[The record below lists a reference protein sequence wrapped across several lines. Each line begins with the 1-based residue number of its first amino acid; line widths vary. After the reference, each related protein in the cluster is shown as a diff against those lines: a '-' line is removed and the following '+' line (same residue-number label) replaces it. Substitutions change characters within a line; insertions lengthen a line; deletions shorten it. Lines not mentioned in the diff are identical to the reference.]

1 MKEQNNTINF
11 IKGLACIA
19 VVFIHVQFP
28 GVFGQGIIALARSAV
43 ALFFVISGYY
53 LYTGDSKVE
62 FQKLVKRTKRIAI
75 MTGIAFLV
83 YFVWE
88 SFVRFVGSG
97 TASVL
102 SYYKEL
108 FTWQNLLNV
117 VFFSYDPV
125 VGHLWFLLAL
135 LQGYLLLLLVN
146 KIKGMKVA
154 CILAFPLLEV
164 QVVVMALS
172 IILKWKIE
180 MFYFRSVWFYG
191 LPFICLGYALKKY
204 EGLLQQKISTAAL
217 MIGVGVGIALTIVER
232 FLIGNLQLFNGTL
245 ILIFSLFILACRY
258 PKLPL
263 PKAGIVLGTKYS
275 SEIYI
280 YHWIVKEIFN
290 KIQRALS
297 LDAWFDWVAPIG
309 VFLVTLG
316 GVIILVL
323 IKELIQKN
331 GNKIIQRKN

>member
-1 MKEQNNTINF
+1 
-11 IKGLACIA
+11 
-19 VVFIHVQFP
+19 
-28 GVFGQGIIALARSAV
+28 
-43 ALFFVISGYY
+43 
-53 LYTGDSKVE
+53 
-62 FQKLVKRTKRIAI
+62 
-75 MTGIAFLV
+75 
-83 YFVWE
+83 
-88 SFVRFVGSG
+88 
-97 TASVL
+97 
-102 SYYKEL
+102 
-108 FTWQNLLNV
+108 
-117 VFFSYDPV
+117 
-125 VGHLWFLLAL
+125 
-135 LQGYLLLLLVN
+135 
-146 KIKGMKVA
+146 
-154 CILAFPLLEV
+154 
-164 QVVVMALS
+164 
-172 IILKWKIE
+172 
-180 MFYFRSVWFYG
+180 
-191 LPFICLGYALKKY
+191 
-204 EGLLQQKISTAAL
+204 